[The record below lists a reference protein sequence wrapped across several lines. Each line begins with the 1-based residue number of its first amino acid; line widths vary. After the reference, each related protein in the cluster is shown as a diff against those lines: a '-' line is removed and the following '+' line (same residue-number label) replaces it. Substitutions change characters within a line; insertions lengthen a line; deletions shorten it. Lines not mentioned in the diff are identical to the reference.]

1 MAKAMENKEFHFLD
15 AINFLFYSTKVL
27 GITPYSM
34 KEFYQNRNI
43 SISMVGNL
51 YSLACLLF
59 YIALHHF
66 SVAAMYFNGNIFESS
81 NSKCGVMANRFV
93 QLLILN
99 CHFYFALM
107 QAAH

>member
-1 MAKAMENKEFHFLD
+1 MAKEMESKEVHFLD

-43 SISMVGNL
+43 SISMFGNI
-51 YSLACLLF
+51 YSLACLVL

-66 SVAAMYFNGNIFESS
+66 SVASMYFRGRIFET
-81 NSKCGVMANRFV
+81 GEFV
-93 QLLILN
+93 TSFHRSASHN
-99 CHFYFALM
+99 VK
-107 QAAH
+107 